1 MGTKINAQNYASGRY
16 LHCLADLQHILC
28 YIFKT
33 TSSSS
38 RKSAHTLSFKLNSAW
53 RFLICPFKNSC
64 LPRDVEHSL
73 DLQTISYQC
82 GWRWRW
88 KRTITSGIQ
97 FSGPCVGSSFG
108 DRFWVPSFGY
118 SCGSSFGIQFWGPVF
133 EQIWHP
139 KVLIL
144 GSSFGSIFGVHFWG
158 PELGSSYIM
167 NRGPFLGPI
176 SGTQKQ
182 GQIWPQKLHKNANL
196 GPNLAFKIGV

>member
-1 MGTKINAQNYASGRY
+1 MTPEQFQNDSKERQNDLRNDLTTIPKGPQNNSRTLPCQPQKTLEEADNTSEQPPENDPEPQSNPRTITEKLRLSLSACTSRRFSEGTPKHRKCIFWGAEMGTKINAQNYASGRY

-82 GWRWRW
+82 GWR
-88 KRTITSGIQ
+88 
-97 FSGPCVGSSFG
+97 
-108 DRFWVPSFGY
+108 
-118 SCGSSFGIQFWGPVF
+118 
-133 EQIWHP
+133 
-139 KVLIL
+139 
-144 GSSFGSIFGVHFWG
+144 
-158 PELGSSYIM
+158 
-167 NRGPFLGPI
+167 
-176 SGTQKQ
+176 
-182 GQIWPQKLHKNANL
+182 
-196 GPNLAFKIGV
+196 